1 MKKKKRIKKG
11 VGRKQIKS
19 YQDRNIK
26 KNRKIKKKKRIKKD
40 GAKVTTA
47 AYIIYQSLLADI
59 EEEVEILK
67 EVLFFPSQTTFS
79 LLFAKSHDI
88 DIIPGR
94 MVVHTVAKTDD

>member
-47 AYIIYQSLLADI
+47 AYIIY
-59 EEEVEILK
+59 
-67 EVLFFPSQTTFS
+67 
-79 LLFAKSHDI
+79 
-88 DIIPGR
+88 
-94 MVVHTVAKTDD
+94 